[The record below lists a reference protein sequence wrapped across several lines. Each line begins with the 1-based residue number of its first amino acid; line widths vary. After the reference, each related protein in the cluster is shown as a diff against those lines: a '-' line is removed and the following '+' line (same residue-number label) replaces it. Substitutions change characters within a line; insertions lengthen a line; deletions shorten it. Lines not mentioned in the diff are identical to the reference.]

1 MIVVDHM
8 TLVVPATECEVNSPH
23 KCQGLVNY
31 DNLFVVSPE
40 QDSCLEE
47 HRMAK
52 ELGGGGGGGG
62 GEEGECVCVCV

>member
-31 DNLFVVSPE
+31 DNLFVVGPE

-47 HRMAK
+47 LGMAK
-52 ELGGGGGGGG
+52 ELEG
-62 GEEGECVCVCV
+62 GEEGE